1 MFPYNSAAPYQQYNG
16 MGASPLKLSLSPAF
30 LPCIQEQQAKLGRKL
45 TSEEVQACLKGGTGI
60 PLWVWIAGGAVLAG
74 AGYWFFVR

>member
-1 MFPYNSAAPYQQYNG
+1 MFPYNPGAPYQQYNG
-16 MGASPLKLSLSPAF
+16 FGLTPEQVRAQVMANLAAGQVIRMPVK
-30 LPCIQEQQAKLGRKL
+30 QQASG
-45 TSEEVQACLKGGTGI
+45 GI